1 MQVAASPDPG
11 FAVAPAVSQG
21 IAMLSVGA
29 DWWGVA
35 ARGSRRPRPRGSG
48 SGHSA
53 RVVPPSEPETEAGA
67 HLLVPGHSVTAY
79 VVIAGVRTC
88 ALSLSVPP
96 LLPSDLRSSDKLVAP
111 AQPMGAPRL
120 PATVRHGPRQNREGN
135 PRTSAGA
142 FGKGPVS
149 TCWSHRGRQGAAA
162 GEGCVTRLPAALT
175 AA

>member
-1 MQVAASPDPG
+1 MQICGGWLHEGAGGPG
-11 FAVAPAVSQG
+11 HEVLGPGTAHAWSRP
-21 IAMLSVGA
+21 LSGKQ
-29 DWWGVA
+29 
-35 ARGSRRPRPRGSG
+35 RP
-48 SGHSA
+48 
-53 RVVPPSEPETEAGA
+53 GA
-67 HLLVPGHSVTAY
+67 HLLVPGHGVTAY

-135 PRTSAGA
+135 PRTSTGA